1 MLNIL
6 IPCYNEE
13 EKIQGTIGQIEKW
26 AKDKKIEY
34 LILAINNASTDKTLE
49 ILNLINNKNLIVI
62 NEPKKGKG
70 NAVKTGLK
78 NLTSNKVLI
87 IDADLSTHISQ
98 FNLSWLDLEDT
109 LLIGSR
115 RLGSEPLTPM
125 RRKIPG
131 YILNFIIQSLFS
143 IELLDTQC
151 GFKYLS
157 YQGIKNIAS
166 ELSIGGFMY
175 DLDLIILCKRNN
187 VEVTEHPVD
196 YYFSPDSSVS
206 IVKDSFKMLG
216 DVYKLYKINN

>member
-13 EKIQGTIGQIEKW
+13 NKIQGTIGQIEKW

-34 LILAINNASTDKTLE
+34 RILAINNASTDKTLQ
-49 ILNLINNKNLIVI
+49 ILDSISNKNLIVI

-70 NAVKTGLK
+70 NAIKAGLN

-87 IDADLSTHISQ
+87 IDADLSTHISE
-98 FNLSWLDLEDT
+98 FNLSWLDLEDI

-115 RLGSEPLTPM
+115 RLGNEPLTPM

-131 YILNFIIQSLFS
+131 YILNFIIRSLFS

-157 YQGIKNIAS
+157 YREIKNMAS

-175 DLDLIILCKRNN
+175 DLDLIILCERNN
-187 VEVTEHPVD
+187 IEVKEHPVD
-196 YYFSPDSSVS
+196 YYFSNDSSVS
-206 IVKDSFKMLG
+206 IVKDSFKMLN
-216 DVYKLYKINN
+216 DVYKLYKLNN